1 MATKTD
7 DLVEV
12 SREEIGYAVQVIEGE
27 ETGNGFKLNKEG
39 LKEVLF
45 HPDVENRPVV
55 VVSVAGAFRK
65 GKSFLLDFMLRY
77 LKQDSDR
84 EWMTDKEESL
94 TGFSWKSGSKPDT
107 NGILMWSK
115 PFIRVIPT
123 TGEEVAILL
132 MDTQGAFDT
141 KSTVKQNATIFALST
156 MLSSIQIYNLMS
168 QIQENDLQHLQ
179 LFTEYARLASDYV
192 REKPFQ
198 SLLFLVRDWYHIE
211 DHSYG
216 ESGGKDYLDGLLE
229 VHYGQQEELSITRQH
244 ITFCFDN
251 IRSYLMP
258 HPGMK
263 VAVGGK
269 EFSGQLKHIDNDFVV
284 HLKELMP
291 TILDPVNLVV
301 KRINEA
307 PITGKKLSHYVESY
321 VKIFQAGELPEPK
334 SMLEATAEANHLA
347 AKDDSLDSYKRTMDD
362 VSYMNPMKTSKQQ
375 QIFVFS
381 RYVVLAL
388 PS

>member
-1 MATKTD
+1 
-7 DLVEV
+7 
-12 SREEIGYAVQVIEGE
+12 
-27 ETGNGFKLNKEG
+27 
-39 LKEVLF
+39 
-45 HPDVENRPVV
+45 
-55 VVSVAGAFRK
+55 
-65 GKSFLLDFMLRY
+65 
-77 LKQDSDR
+77 
-84 EWMTDKEESL
+84 MTDKEESL

-229 VHYGQQEELSITRQH
+229 VSHLYLTYYDLTHYIHALQVHYGQQEELSITRQH

-269 EFSGQLKHIDNDFVV
+269 EFSGQLKREYRNSSQNN
-284 HLKELMP
+284 
-291 TILDPVNLVV
+291 PVYTL
-301 KRINEA
+301 
-307 PITGKKLSHYVESY
+307 LC
-321 VKIFQAGELPEPK
+321 
-334 SMLEATAEANHLA
+334 
-347 AKDDSLDSYKRTMDD
+347 
-362 VSYMNPMKTSKQQ
+362 
-375 QIFVFS
+375 
-381 RYVVLAL
+381 
-388 PS
+388 